1 MSSCLPLNL
10 VNIRTISLSLE
21 SSNKTAAHVSNQL
34 NLLVLSTA
42 TANNINEAS
51 HHEVSSI
58 SISLSLSL
66 SLSLESSGKT
76 AHASSQLNLLVLSKA
91 TANNIIEKLLVNFVN
106 LSLSLSLSLFG
117 IF

>member
-1 MSSCLPLNL
+1 M
-10 VNIRTISLSLE
+10 
-21 SSNKTAAHVSNQL
+21 K
-34 NLLVLSTA
+34 LL
-42 TANNINEAS
+42 IMKF
-51 HHEVSSI
+51 HQYP
-58 SISLSLSL
+58 SLSLSL

-106 LSLSLSLSLFG
+106 LSLSLSLFG